1 MNEPKSLRRRRR
13 NFSVKYLSVAA
24 LPVLILTRL
33 AAGQAEYLGV
43 EPQIERFTLPLAAG
57 PAAEGC
63 CGSETTATLPAPARH
78 RGLAVPLALPGR
90 EPVCALAL
98 NPASDGAA
106 TAMPNVSVV
115 LAGCRLFSNSAS
127 SSAVSLPHS
136 AHLSALAVGAV
147 GGIVGEQGIAAVLGV
162 SSGNAPVQDPFRAV
176 PLPDFAGCDQVN
188 FEARTNVVVRPGV
201 FCGGLKL
208 APGADVRL
216 SAGLY
221 IFDRGSLTVASGAR
235 LSGAGVALVF
245 TSSTGQDYAT
255 ARLAPGAGVHLS
267 AAAEGLLAGILIYGD
282 RRMSQGAPFK
292 LEAGADQDFAGATYL
307 PRAALSFAGTSAGC
321 TQVIA
326 DTITFTGPT
335 RLALSCAER
344 TPKPLAGT
352 SPSLYWLVMD
362 RPMSVSPS
370 TP

>member
-1 MNEPKSLRRRRR
+1 M
-13 NFSVKYLSVAA
+13 A
-24 LPVLILTRL
+24 RL

-43 EPQIERFTLPLAAG
+43 RPPTERFALPVVGG

-63 CGSETTATLPAPARH
+63 CGRETTATLPAPARR
-78 RGLAVPLALPGR
+78 RGLGVPLALPGTQ
-90 EPVCALAL
+90 PVCALAL

-106 TAMPNVSVV
+106 TAVANVSVV

-127 SSAVSLPHS
+127 GSAVSLPHS

-162 SSGNAPVQDPFRAV
+162 SSGNTPVQDPFRSV
-176 PLPDFAGCDQVN
+176 PLPDFTGCDHVD
-188 FEARTNVVVRPGV
+188 FEARTNGVVKPGV

-221 IFDRGSLTVASGAR
+221 VFDRGSLTVASGAR
-235 LSGAGVALVF
+235 LSGADVALVF

-255 ARLAPGAGVHLS
+255 AMLAPGASVHLS
-267 AAAEGLLAGILIYGD
+267 AAAEGSMAGILIYGD
-282 RRMSQGAPFK
+282 RRMPLGKPFK
-292 LEAGADQDFAGATYL
+292 LEAGADQIFAGATYV
-307 PRAALSFAGTSAGC
+307 PRAALSFAGTSSGC

-335 RLALSCAER
+335 RLALTCAER

-362 RPMSVSPS
+362 RPMPVSPS
-370 TP
+370 AP